1 MAKMKITLFKSNI
14 RKDGSCPVC
23 LRVAKGN
30 KTKYIDLQLS
40 AVEGQ
45 WNEEASRF
53 KSDKRVNPN
62 HENYNAL
69 LNHYE
74 VRKDAILRKFTEER
88 VDWTLNQFEE
98 EFLGMSKQG
107 KVYDYFIKQVEN
119 LKATKH
125 IGNGKVYERTLHMLG
140 KYDAKI
146 KERLFSEL
154 DVKYISWF
162 NLEMEKDGCCGNT
175 RKYYLKT
182 LRAVINEA
190 IKEREASSSTYPFGK
205 GGFEINRL
213 AEETA
218 KRYLLPQD
226 LELIKN
232 SPQQNP
238 TLELSRRLFLFSY
251 YCFGMSFVDEA
262 MLKNSNIE
270 MLETGEHI
278 IYKRQ
283 KTQNAKDAKPIKI
296 PVTPAIKEQLE
307 WFKVNTILV
316 GGYLLPIV
324 TRDYEGEQL
333 YDHIRSRYKRIN
345 DGLKQLGK
353 LLHIRMNLTT
363 YVSRHTMAMTL
374 QGNEVPREIISQAL
388 GHRNLTTTNVYLDSF
403 STSVLDR
410 VAKIL

>member
-1 MAKMKITLFKSNI
+1 MITKVNDLILIIEINIFASNSENEFYLHFVTLSNSVI
-14 RKDGSCPVC
+14 VCSEKDFVVLILLKTLRLWLNVRLRSLRAIFRRDGSCPVC

-40 AVEGQ
+40 AMEGQ

-53 KSDKRVNPN
+53 KNDKRINPN

-74 VRKDAILRKFTEER
+74 VRKDAILRKFMEER

-107 KVYDYFIKQVEN
+107 KVYDYFMKQVEN

-182 LRAVINEA
+182 LRAVINKA
-190 IKEREASSSTYPFGK
+190 IKEREASYAP
-205 GGFEINRL
+205 IRL
-213 AEETA
+213 A
-218 KRYLLPQD
+218 K
-226 LELIKN
+226 
-232 SPQQNP
+232 
-238 TLELSRRLFLFSY
+238 
-251 YCFGMSFVDEA
+251 VV
-262 MLKNSNIE
+262 LKSA
-270 MLETGEHI
+270 GW
-278 IYKRQ
+278 Q
-283 KTQNAKDAKPIKI
+283 K
-296 PVTPAIKEQLE
+296 
-307 WFKVNTILV
+307 
-316 GGYLLPIV
+316 
-324 TRDYEGEQL
+324 
-333 YDHIRSRYKRIN
+333 
-345 DGLKQLGK
+345 KQLRGIYCLK
-353 LLHIRMNLTT
+353 
-363 YVSRHTMAMTL
+363 SW
-374 QGNEVPREIISQAL
+374 S
-388 GHRNLTTTNVYLDSF
+388 
-403 STSVLDR
+403 
-410 VAKIL
+410 